1 MNLLDTAANVIAS
14 APVSDNVYAV
24 ADPPAGGV
32 AVEALDSDGS
42 VIYKRSFD
50 QAP

>member
-1 MNLLDTAANVIAS
+1 MDLLDTEGNVIAS

-24 ADPPAGGV
+24 ANPPGGGV
-32 AVEALDSDGS
+32 AVEALDSHGS

>member
-1 MNLLDTAANVIAS
+1 MIAS
-14 APVSDNVYAV
+14 APVSDNVYAL
-24 ADPPAGGV
+24 ANPPGGGV
-32 AVEALDSDGS
+32 AVEARARHGS